1 MPNNNDHT
9 DSKIELSQH
18 KTQLWAMGIIITIL
32 ILLVQGFFT
41 YLITSTGS
49 DIREAS
55 HNLVKL
61 TTAVEVQ
68 QAQIGFVHLQILDIQ
83 KIQDS
88 DKGAHH
94 QYDVKISSVEQRL
107 ALHDQWIE
115 AHTN

>member
-1 MPNNNDHT
+1 MPNSSDHT

-41 YLITSTGS
+41 YLITSTGG

-68 QAQIGFVHLQILDIQ
+68 QAQLGFVHLQIEEIN
-83 KIQDS
+83 KA
-88 DKGAHH
+88 KEAAAAAHH
-94 QYDVKISSVEQRL
+94 QYELRLNSNEQRL